1 MKSRQNVAN
10 VLKRLW
16 VKVMAKSS
24 ATKTKQ
30 VKVTLVKSIY
40 GQLKSHQGTIN
51 GLGLRRIRDS
61 RVLADTPEI
70 RGMIRSALHLLLVEE
85 L

>member
-1 MKSRQNVAN
+1 MT
-10 VLKRLW
+10 
-16 VKVMAKSS
+16 KSS
-24 ATKTKQ
+24 ATTRTGQ
-30 VKVTLVKSIY
+30 VKVTLIKSIY
-40 GQLKSHQGTIN
+40 GQIRSHQATVS

-70 RGMIRSALHLLLVEE
+70 RGMIRSANHLLKVEE

>member
-1 MKSRQNVAN
+1 MV
-10 VLKRLW
+10 
-16 VKVMAKSS
+16 KSS
-24 ATKTKQ
+24 AKAKQ
-30 VKVTLVKSIY
+30 VKITLVKSIH
-40 GQLKSHQGTIN
+40 GQIHSHQATVS

-70 RGMIRSALHLLLVEE
+70 RGMIRSANHLLKVEE